1 MTPKCSLFWSSWSLF
16 YRCASTRKGQVCWQ
30 SQSLDHAGE
39 TEGARPQPD
48 SSVGFPRRR
57 SLEEAIFATSR
68 RNQSQTPQVFPEGE
82 KLCSRQEDTTLHN
95 PVCLLPVPNPTASTM
110 TGSQALSK
118 LFSFYE
124 PQFPHARSENNTT
137 YLIHSATY
145 WMSTM
150 SQTFVRTKKRLCMYT
165 QT

>member
-82 KLCSRQEDTTLHN
+82 KLCSLFSAGRHN
-95 PVCLLPVPNPTASTM
+95 PFITLSAFCLSQTQQLLPWQAAKPWASYFPFMSLNFLMQEVKITLPT
-110 TGSQALSK
+110 
-118 LFSFYE
+118 SFIQQLTE
-124 PQFPHARSENNTT
+124 CLP
-137 YLIHSATY
+137 
-145 WMSTM
+145 W
-150 SQTFVRTKKRLCMYT
+150 VRHL
-165 QT
+165 